1 MVIKLHLAEQW
12 EPQDYLA
19 AISAVE
25 RVYYISLFHAQF
37 DEFVGFQSQRR
48 RMASRFGWPFDGWLP
63 EFIYTCRALADDEQ
77 RLLVSRISHAS
88 PGFIEIKGLGK
99 AAQAVDSALGRII
112 AIFTERRLRRER
124 DEQEAVKT
132 ATLRENLNSLKIEN
146 ARKLLELD
154 RDFPGAF
161 HRQQLELALVEEQEK
176 IENLAARG
184 LLTDQRDHTDEK

>member
-1 MVIKLHLAEQW
+1 L
-12 EPQDYLA
+12 
-19 AISAVE
+19 
-25 RVYYISLFHAQF
+25 
-37 DEFVGFQSQRR
+37 
-48 RMASRFGWPFDGWLP
+48 GWPFDGWLP

-77 RLLVSRISHAS
+77 RLIVSRISHAS

-99 AAQAVDSALGRII
+99 AAQAVDNALGRLI

-132 ATLRENLNSLKIEN
+132 DILRENLNTVKIEN

-154 RDFPGAF
+154 REFPGAF

-176 IENLAARG
+176 IESLAARG
-184 LLTDQRDHTDEK
+184 LLTDQRDHPDDE